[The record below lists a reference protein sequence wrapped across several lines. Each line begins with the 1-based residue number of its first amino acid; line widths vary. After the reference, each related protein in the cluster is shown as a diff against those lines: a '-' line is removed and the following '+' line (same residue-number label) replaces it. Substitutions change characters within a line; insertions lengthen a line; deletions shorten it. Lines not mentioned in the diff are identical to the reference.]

1 MLTMKSLPVLL
12 LLLLTTTLQA
22 QPFPP
27 VNTNASPEA
36 RKLLSYLY
44 SISGKYLLA
53 GQHNYNQEPERFSDS
68 AYAITGKYPAVWGN
82 DFIWNGTKDNGQAV
96 VDAAIKKHKEGC
108 LVTLMW
114 HQGRP
119 TDDPPFGWKESIQG
133 KLSAAEWKELTTP
146 GTELNKR
153 WLAQIDVIA
162 GYLKQLQA
170 AHVPVLW
177 RPYHEMNGIW
187 FWWGDKKG
195 PQGIAKLWQM
205 MYDRYTNYH
214 HLNNLLWVWGANG
227 PRDIPG
233 DEAYSYKNYYPGHR
247 YVDILGTDIYH
258 SDYEQKDYLEL
269 LHLAQGRPIALS
281 EVGTL
286 PSEEVLKAQPRWTW
300 FLIWSNFLWTDNPR
314 QRVKEIYN
322 SDKTITLDE
331 IKATVS
337 QLK

>member
-1 MLTMKSLPVLL
+1 
-12 LLLLTTTLQA
+12 
-22 QPFPP
+22 
-27 VNTNASPEA
+27 
-36 RKLLSYLY
+36 
-44 SISGKYLLA
+44 
-53 GQHNYNQEPERFSDS
+53 
-68 AYAITGKYPAVWGN
+68 
-82 DFIWNGTKDNGQAV
+82 
-96 VDAAIKKHKEGC
+96 
-108 LVTLMW
+108 
-114 HQGRP
+114 
-119 TDDPPFGWKESIQG
+119 
-133 KLSAAEWKELTTP
+133 
-146 GTELNKR
+146 
-153 WLAQIDVIA
+153 
-162 GYLKQLQA
+162 LQA